1 MRYLI
6 RALASVPLL
15 VVALAGH
22 SGAFAQELEAVFDAD
37 AAKLRL
43 AQESQERIDKV
54 VDQTRSLVDQF
65 RAVMKEVDGLV
76 VYNTLLDRQIANQ
89 VREMAQLN
97 DSIDQVTVIERQI
110 MPLMTRMIDT
120 LEDYVALDVPFL
132 MEERTERVTTLREI
146 MERSDV
152 TVAEKFRR
160 VMEAYSIEMGD
171 YGRTIETYKQ
181 TLQIEGGLREV
192 EILRVGR
199 VALLYQ
205 TSDGPFTGAWDQAAG
220 DWVELPEYRTQVREG
235 LRMAK
240 KARAPTLL
248 FLPVAAAEAAE

>member
-22 SGAFAQELEAVFDAD
+22 SGASAQELEAVFDAD
-37 AAKLRL
+37 ATKLRL

-54 VDQTRSLVDQF
+54 VDQTRSLVDQY

-89 VREMAQLN
+89 VRQMAELN

-132 MEERTERVTTLREI
+132 MEERTERV
-146 MERSDV
+146 
-152 TVAEKFRR
+152 AF
-160 VMEAYSIEMGD
+160 
-171 YGRTIETYKQ
+171 
-181 TLQIEGGLREV
+181 
-192 EILRVGR
+192 
-199 VALLYQ
+199 
-205 TSDGPFTGAWDQAAG
+205 P
-220 DWVELPEYRTQVREG
+220 
-235 LRMAK
+235 
-240 KARAPTLL
+240 
-248 FLPVAAAEAAE
+248 

>member
-1 MRYLI
+1 
-6 RALASVPLL
+6 
-15 VVALAGH
+15 
-22 SGAFAQELEAVFDAD
+22 
-37 AAKLRL
+37 
-43 AQESQERIDKV
+43 
-54 VDQTRSLVDQF
+54 
-65 RAVMKEVDGLV
+65 
-76 VYNTLLDRQIANQ
+76 
-89 VREMAQLN
+89 
-97 DSIDQVTVIERQI
+97 
-110 MPLMTRMIDT
+110 MIDT

-205 TSDGPFTGAWDQAAG
+205 TSDGRFTGAWDQAAG